1 MTNSEMSIPAII
13 VATFIN
19 ELFVDGPDSE
29 AISILRKGL
38 ESDGPENSARGIVN
52 KIINYFECSKKPVED
67 FLYFIGVEK
76 REDVYDEGLISTL
89 LYMDK
94 NKTPFLSDIPLSGD
108 GVTII
113 NSALGLYFVGMKNNA
128 DDLARIGIKLIMEEI
143 FRDEIS
149 LREFNDIAQKAI
161 SEAQRE
167 KAKKPR
173 SPYYSEVIEVIRLT
187 WEKYPCGAKTALL
200 DALAAHYH
208 GKVSRNALDNWI
220 TLSGLRPP
228 KPEKYTRLE
237 LVFPH

>member
-1 MTNSEMSIPAII
+1 MNNSEMSIPAII

-29 AISILRKGL
+29 AISLLRKGL
-38 ESDGPENSARGIVN
+38 VLDDSEKSARGIVN
-52 KIINYFECSKKPVED
+52 KIINYFEFSKKPIED
-67 FLYFIGVEK
+67 LLYFIGVEK
-76 REDVYDEGLISTL
+76 NEVVNDAESVNTL

-94 NKTPFLSDIPLSGD
+94 HRTPFLSDIPLSGD
-108 GVTII
+108 GVTIL
-113 NSALGLYFVGMKNNA
+113 NAALGLYFVGMQNNA
-128 DDLARIGIKLIMEEI
+128 NDLARIGIKLMMEEV
-143 FRDEIS
+143 FRNEIS
-149 LREFNDIAQKAI
+149 FREFNEIAQKAI

-187 WEKYPCGAKTALL
+187 WNKYPCGAKTALL

>member
-1 MTNSEMSIPAII
+1 MTNSEVNFRAMI
-13 VATFIN
+13 VGTYIN
-19 ELFVDGPDSE
+19 ELFVDGTDSVS
-29 AISILRKGL
+29 ISILREALKIGGS
-38 ESDGPENSARGIVN
+38 ESSARSMVN
-52 KIINYFECSKKPVED
+52 IIISYFETSDKPLEE
-67 FLYFIGVEK
+67 FLDFIGVESNHS
-76 REDVYDEGLISTL
+76 DSDDEYIKTL
-89 LYMDK
+89 LYMDEK
-94 NKTPFLSDIPLSGD
+94 QTPFLTDVPLSGD
-108 GVTII
+108 GVTVL
-113 NSALGLYFVGMKNNA
+113 NAALALHFLGMKNNA
-128 DDLARIGIKLIMEEI
+128 DNLAKVGVKLLMEGV

-149 LREFNDIAQKAI
+149 LNEFNEITQKAI
-161 SEAQRE
+161 SESQRE
-167 KAKKPR
+167 KAKRPR